1 MSSKAV
7 SLQDRSVGVVER
19 DDGRVQE
26 GYTLLC
32 SGESRC
38 VRACLRA
45 CDCAFIILRAMICV
59 CM

>member
-1 MSSKAV
+1 MSSQAV

-38 VRACLRA
+38 VCACVLA
-45 CDCAFIILRAMICV
+45 CV
-59 CM
+59 